1 MLILAYIAAPT
12 EPLNLTVTSTN
23 TSVTLSWK
31 PPFSN
36 GGREDVFYQIKFKT
50 PLEQNFTDYSP
61 TPPIT
66 GTSATVTSL
75 LPLTSY
81 TFIVVA
87 ENGVSREFHYL
98 FTESDRTSSA
108 INATTKE
115 GGECI

>member
-1 MLILAYIAAPT
+1 MCIYIAAPT
-12 EPLNLTVTSTN
+12 KPLNLTVTSTTN

-50 PLEQNFTDYSP
+50 PQEQKFTDYSP
-61 TPPIT
+61 TLPIT

-75 LPLTSY
+75 TPLTLY
-81 TFIVVA
+81 TFVVVA
-87 ENGVSREFHYL
+87 ENGVSQEFHNR
-98 FTESDRTSSA
+98 FIESDHTSLA